1 MEEFKRLDFDA
12 EIYAV
17 KTRKLIQESATLL
30 SYRGHL
36 PEISID
42 EKYLDNLKK
51 TKLNPSDKAE
61 KIIRDIETVIRKNE
75 IESPVYVEF
84 QIRLD
89 ELIKRKETEGESI
102 ENILS
107 NLEGLYS
114 EIDEVGSLPNRMGFT
129 DRGSFD
135 IYSEIKNVKNEGF
148 NSELSK
154 AFAKAIVSL
163 VQSKVYIGWQDN
175 EKEVERIK
183 TDIEILSVDDTFE
196 SLNID
201 ETAELMDK
209 IMKRV
214 IQHYGLD

>member
-1 MEEFKRLDFDA
+1 
-12 EIYAV
+12 
-17 KTRKLIQESATLL
+17 
-30 SYRGHL
+30 
-36 PEISID
+36 
-42 EKYLDNLKK
+42 
-51 TKLNPSDKAE
+51 
-61 KIIRDIETVIRKNE
+61 
-75 IESPVYVEF
+75 
-84 QIRLD
+84 
-89 ELIKRKETEGESI
+89 
-102 ENILS
+102 
-107 NLEGLYS
+107 
-114 EIDEVGSLPNRMGFT
+114 MGFT

-135 IYSEIKNVKNEGF
+135 IYSEIKNVKTEGF

-201 ETAELMDK
+201 ETAELMDN

>member
-1 MEEFKRLDFDA
+1 
-12 EIYAV
+12 
-17 KTRKLIQESATLL
+17 
-30 SYRGHL
+30 
-36 PEISID
+36 
-42 EKYLDNLKK
+42 
-51 TKLNPSDKAE
+51 
-61 KIIRDIETVIRKNE
+61 
-75 IESPVYVEF
+75 
-84 QIRLD
+84 
-89 ELIKRKETEGESI
+89 
-102 ENILS
+102 
-107 NLEGLYS
+107 
-114 EIDEVGSLPNRMGFT
+114 MGFT

-135 IYSEIKNVKNEGF
+135 IYSEIKNTKTEDF

-201 ETAELMDK
+201 EKAELMDN